1 MPRKKWTTPLGK
13 SWQRYVHRIAQ
24 DSATNDMVTFRI
36 SYFLRCVQAKDLGID
51 EDVVWFFTSDNG
63 APVFS
68 DEYGNG
74 PLRDGKTTTWEGGV
88 REPAAIRWKGHIE
101 PGQISDSLVGT
112 YDIFPTI
119 LSIANISTE
128 AAFAPKADIRLET
141 GHSLGADSP
150 VLDGRDLSPIL
161 FESTTSEVRDCLML
175 YYSPQDADVLNT
187 SRAIGA
193 VRCGDYKAHYF
204 TETSRT
210 VVPAVPDGVHDPP
223 LLYNL
228 ASDIG
233 ESHPIDPTSDEYKK
247 EMQTINAA
255 LQAHLETVDLV
266 PCQVLVSVVG
276 SNACPCLLCAV
287 ITPLLLFAN
296 RW

>member
-1 MPRKKWTTPLGK
+1 MGK
-13 SWQRYVHRIAQ
+13 SWQQYVHRIAR